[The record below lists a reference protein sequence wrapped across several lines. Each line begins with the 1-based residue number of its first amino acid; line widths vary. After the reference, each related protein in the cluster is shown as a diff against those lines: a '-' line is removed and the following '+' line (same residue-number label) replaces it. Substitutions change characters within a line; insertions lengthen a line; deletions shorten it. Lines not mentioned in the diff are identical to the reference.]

1 MIYLLIFLY
10 GITLGSFYN
19 VVGLRVPLNKSIV
32 RPRSHCS
39 NCGHTLTPLE
49 LIPVLSYMFVRGKCR
64 CCKASISPLY
74 PIFELLTGV
83 LFVLCPV
90 ILGWEAELFVAWTFI
105 SLLMIITVSDIQYM
119 IIPDKV
125 LLFFGSMLLAERIF
139 FQLDPWWDS
148 LLGAVVGFVLLYV
161 IAVVSKG
168 GMGGGDIKLFAVIGL
183 VLGVKLVLLT
193 FFLSTLF
200 GTAGGLIGMS
210 TGKVKKSKPIPF
222 GPFIVVGALVSYFY
236 GNSMINWY
244 LNVFL

>member
-19 VVGLRVPLNKSIV
+19 VVGLRVPLKKSIV
-32 RPRSHCS
+32 KPRSHCS
-39 NCGHTLTPLE
+39 YCGHTLSMLE
-49 LIPVLSYMFVRGKCR
+49 IIPVLSYMFVRGKCR

-74 PIFELLTGV
+74 PIFELLTGI

-90 ILGWEAELFVAWTFI
+90 ILGWEAELFVAWTVI
-105 SLLMIITVSDIQYM
+105 SLMMIITVSDIQYM

-125 LLFFGSMLLAERIF
+125 LLFFGSLLLVERIF
-139 FQLDPWWDS
+139 IQLDPWWDS

-161 IAVVSKG
+161 ISVVSKG
-168 GMGGGDIKLFAVIGL
+168 AMGGGDIKLFAVIGL
-183 VLGVKLVLLT
+183 VLGAELVLLT

-200 GTAGGLIGMS
+200 GTAGGLIGMF
-210 TGKVKKSKPIPF
+210 TGKVKKNKPIPF
-222 GPFIVVGALVSYFY
+222 GPFIVIGTLISYFY
-236 GNSMINWY
+236 GNSLINWY

>member
-19 VVGLRVPLNKSIV
+19 VVGLRVPLKKSIV
-32 RPRSHCS
+32 KPRSHCS
-39 NCGHTLTPLE
+39 YCGHTLSMLE
-49 LIPVLSYMFVRGKCR
+49 IIPVLSYMFVRGKCR

-74 PIFELLTGV
+74 PIFELLTGI

-90 ILGWEAELFVAWTFI
+90 ILGWEAELFVAWTVI
-105 SLLMIITVSDIQYM
+105 SLMMIITVSDIQYM

-125 LLFFGSMLLAERIF
+125 LLFFGSLLLVERIF
-139 FQLDPWWDS
+139 IQLDPWWDS

-161 IAVVSKG
+161 ISVVSKG
-168 GMGGGDIKLFAVIGL
+168 AMGGGDIKLFAVIGL
-183 VLGVKLVLLT
+183 VLGAELILLT

-200 GTAGGLIGMS
+200 GTAGGLIGMF
-210 TGKVKKSKPIPF
+210 TGKVKKNKPIPF
-222 GPFIVVGALVSYFY
+222 GPFIVIGTLISYFY
-236 GNSMINWY
+236 GNSLINWY

>member
-19 VVGLRVPLNKSIV
+19 VVGLRVPLKKSIV
-32 RPRSHCS
+32 KPKSHCS
-39 NCGHTLTPLE
+39 YCGHTLSKLE
-49 LIPVLSYMFVRGKCR
+49 IIPVLSYMFVRGKCR
-64 CCKASISPLY
+64 GCKASISPLY
-74 PIFELLTGV
+74 PIFELLTGI

-90 ILGWEAELFVAWTFI
+90 ILGWEAELLVAWTVI
-105 SLLMIITVSDIQYM
+105 SLMMIITVSDIQYM

-125 LLFFGSMLLAERIF
+125 LLFFGSLLFAERIF
-139 FQLDPWWDS
+139 IQLDPWWDS

-183 VLGVKLVLLT
+183 VLGVELVLLT

-200 GTAGGLIGMS
+200 GTVGGLIGMF
-210 TGKVKKSKPIPF
+210 TGKVKKSRPIPF
-222 GPFIVVGALVSYFY
+222 GPFIVIGTLISYFY
-236 GNSMINWY
+236 GNSLINWY
-244 LNVFL
+244 LNLFL